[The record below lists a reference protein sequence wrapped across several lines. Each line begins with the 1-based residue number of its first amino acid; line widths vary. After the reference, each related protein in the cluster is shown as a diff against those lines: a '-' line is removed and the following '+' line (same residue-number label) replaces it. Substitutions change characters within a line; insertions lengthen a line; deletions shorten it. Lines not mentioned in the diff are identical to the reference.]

1 MRGRGLGRG
10 HYSDKGAGYSLEQPV
25 VWGTEGLASIST
37 VKEEKKG
44 ACVCEECGMG
54 GGGGLIVPD
63 QPEHELV

>member
-1 MRGRGLGRG
+1 M
-10 HYSDKGAGYSLEQPV
+10 

-44 ACVCEECGMG
+44 ACVCEECGVG